1 MDRDAALRLR
11 DTMNSAGWPDMVT
24 LLDGMISYEQ
34 EAVMDLY
41 EQTYQDADVDDL
53 QAEFDRLQ
61 PKAETGEQFAHL
73 CWLSQR
79 INELAAVAILA

>member
-1 MDRDAALRLR
+1 
-11 DTMNSAGWPDMVT
+11 MNDET
-24 LLDGMISYEQ
+24 YDGPGCPIGTGATER

-41 EQTYQDADVDDL
+41 EQTYQDADVSDL

-61 PKAETGEQFAHL
+61 PKSETGEQHAHL

-79 INELAAVAILA
+79 IEQLKAEERV

>member
-34 EAVMDLY
+34 EAVMDAMASRPDTL
-41 EQTYQDADVDDL
+41 TG
-53 QAEFDRLQ
+53 
-61 PKAETGEQFAHL
+61 KAAIRHASRAKALKDFKQEIL
-73 CWLSQR
+73 DSQQ
-79 INELAAVAILA
+79 LLK